1 MVLGNGLWA
10 LGGLL
15 EQEIGLDDFQR
26 ALPISA
32 LLWWKLH
39 ACFWAVSC
47 NQTKI
52 PIFPQSSCRLYIYNI
67 SFSLWSALWL
77 SCLFQ
82 RGRYLQELQSKQVH
96 ISCYI
101 CFYFSEIV

>member
-32 LLWWKLH
+32 LL
-39 ACFWAVSC
+39 
-47 NQTKI
+47 
-52 PIFPQSSCRLYIYNI
+52 
-67 SFSLWSALWL
+67 
-77 SCLFQ
+77 
-82 RGRYLQELQSKQVH
+82 
-96 ISCYI
+96 
-101 CFYFSEIV
+101 